1 HPPTAADYGIRSISI
16 PGAAYVYVQ
25 LVEGTDIRKQFSDVN
40 LKLNELNDQLPQG
53 AGPISFQSDF
63 GDTAA
68 IMLTVAS
75 PRADQVEIDLRARDI
90 ESAIRTAREHRKYD
104 KGDVPVDI
112 IYSFPRSIS
121 PTILTDTTE
130 MLELEAQDQGVA
142 RRPQVISGTG
152 FIVMDGIA
160 GKDDVNINRFTEAFV
175 AEHFQRSDLPPD
187 VWPPIMVHD
196 PAEVRAKLT
205 DVAGDKYTYAD
216 LDNFSDLI
224 ARTVEGAPE
233 TSKVERRGLLPQA
246 VYLEYS
252 QYRLAQYGLQP
263 ADLSKILGARN
274 IIAPGGNF
282 ETGNRQVI
290 INASVLVQNRTLI
303 GDVAVT
309 KPSNGAPVYLRDL
322 VNIIPAY
329 QSPAKYLNYYTWRDS
344 TGQWR
349 RSRAVT
355 LAIYMRDQELIA
367 NFGVSVDK

>member
-1 HPPTAADYGIRSISI
+1 MTSKSEHDPIENTWNISRFFVEYPHVSWVLLLGVVVWGWYGFTNMPQRKDPDIPVRVALATCPWPGATAQQVEQFVTRPIEAAIAQNKTIHPPTAADYGIRSISI

-121 PTILTDTTE
+121 PTILTNTTE

-142 RRPQVISGTG
+142 RRPQIISGTG

-233 TSKVERRGLLPQA
+233 TSK
-246 VYLEYS
+246 
-252 QYRLAQYGLQP
+252 
-263 ADLSKILGARN
+263 
-274 IIAPGGNF
+274 
-282 ETGNRQVI
+282 
-290 INASVLVQNRTLI
+290 
-303 GDVAVT
+303 
-309 KPSNGAPVYLRDL
+309 
-322 VNIIPAY
+322 
-329 QSPAKYLNYYTWRDS
+329 
-344 TGQWR
+344 
-349 RSRAVT
+349 
-355 LAIYMRDQELIA
+355 
-367 NFGVSVDK
+367 